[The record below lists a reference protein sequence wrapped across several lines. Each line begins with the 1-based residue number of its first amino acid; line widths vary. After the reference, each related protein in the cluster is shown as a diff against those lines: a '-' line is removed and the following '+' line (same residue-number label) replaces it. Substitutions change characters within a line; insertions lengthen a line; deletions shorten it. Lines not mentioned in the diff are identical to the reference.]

1 MPESKSRESDG
12 QGKIK
17 VRAVVFDYGNVLSL
31 DQAPDAA
38 ARMAQLCGL
47 ADNVFA
53 ERYWERR
60 LDYDR
65 ADLSGKA
72 YWESV
77 VRERSDLLTPN
88 VLDELYGVD
97 GEGWGRPNLP
107 MLRWVEQLREAGIRV
122 AVLSNMPA
130 EVSVFLVK
138 NRKWLSGYDPLIFSC
153 DVRSVKP
160 EQEIYRYCVERV
172 GLTPEEILFLDD
184 KQINVDAARRSGMH
198 SLVFETVENTLPLVR
213 DQFDLPMP
221 HEVMSIV

>member
-1 MPESKSRESDG
+1 MSESKS
-12 QGKIK
+12 QGKIQ

-38 ARMAQLCGL
+38 AKMARLCGL

-53 ERYWERR
+53 KRYWERR

-65 ADLSGKA
+65 ADLDGKA

-77 VRERSDLLTPN
+77 VRERADLLTPN
-88 VLDELYGVD
+88 VLEELYAVD

-107 MLRWVEQLREAGIRV
+107 MLSWVEQLRGAGIRV

-130 EVSVFLVK
+130 EVSVFLTK
-138 NRKWLSGYDPLIFSC
+138 NREWLSGYDPLIFSC
-153 DVRSVKP
+153 YVRSVKP
-160 EQEIYRYCVERV
+160 EEEIYRHCMERV
-172 GLTPEEILFLDD
+172 SLAPGEVLFLDD
-184 KQINVDAARRSGMH
+184 KQVNVEAARRFGMH
-198 SLVFETVENTLPLVR
+198 SLVFESVEKTLPLVR

-221 HEVMSIV
+221 DTVMSLA